1 MNENPI
7 IIPRRTF
14 IISDTLGGFTN
25 PLSSEDP
32 DVQICEDFNGLAW
45 RKEHLNRININGREG
60 IAPHLLRLII
70 SFHDQK
76 KGLIKGGDSSFTGV
90 FINHA
95 ERTGENVHGSP
106 FVVAE
111 TDNNVRI
118 VATPLEVLS
127 SVRQRIRSLQQ
138 LYNDGNELFD
148 SGEQFRSQYTPSLLP
163 RDHGIWGLEN
173 MDTRD
178 IPVLHNGT
186 PRVSYVDGFGNILTW
201 KPDERELRERILER
215 AAKRDSAVGIS
226 INGGKLQEVIATTS
240 LEAGKPGVLI
250 AYPNGGNIDLVGKW
264 ADGFDLTDKV
274 RLSAYMLF
282 EKPPEGSSLVSFHW

>member
-1 MNENPI
+1 MKEKLSNLPW
-7 IIPRRTF
+7 RTF
-14 IISDTLGGFTN
+14 ILSDTLGGYTD

-45 RKEHLNRININGREG
+45 RREHLNRININGREG

-76 KGLIKGGDSSFTGV
+76 KDLIEGGDASFTGV

-127 SVRQRIRSLQQ
+127 SVRQKIISLQK
-138 LYNDGNELFD
+138 LPNDGNELFD

-163 RDHGIWGLEN
+163 RDHGVWGLEH

-178 IPVLHNGT
+178 IPELQNGT
-186 PRVSYVDGFGNILTW
+186 PHVSYVDGFGNILTW
-201 KPDERELRERILER
+201 KPDDRELRERILER

-240 LEAGKPGVLI
+240 LEAGKPGVLNV
-250 AYPNGGNIDLVGKW
+250 YPNRGNIDFVGKW
-264 ADGFDLTDKV
+264 ADGFDVTDKV
-274 RLSAYMLF
+274 RLSAYILF
-282 EKPPEGSSLVSFHW
+282 GKPPEGLSPVSFHW